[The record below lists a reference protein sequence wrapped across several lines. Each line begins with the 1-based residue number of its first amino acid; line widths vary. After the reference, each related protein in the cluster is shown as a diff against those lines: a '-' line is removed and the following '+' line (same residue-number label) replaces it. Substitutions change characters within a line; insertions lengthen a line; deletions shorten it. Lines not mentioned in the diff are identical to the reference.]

1 MTSEPHLLRRVGVAM
16 ADVLGGIGMLLC
28 IPLAILALGIPLA
41 LGVRL
46 LLWTAGWL

>member
-1 MTSEPHLLRRVGVAM
+1 MRSVVGVI
-16 ADVLGGIGMLLC
+16 ADVAGGIGMLLC
-28 IPLAILALGIPLA
+28 IPLAILAIGIPLA